1 MRVGTISA
9 VSQLRTGANPIPGGV
24 SVGVLGWVIG
34 KLGLMPH
41 GGAAAEAMEKQE
53 LKKSICK
60 AM

>member
-1 MRVGTISA
+1 MRAGTISA
-9 VSQLRTGANPIPGGV
+9 VSQLRTGANPIRGV
-24 SVGVLGWVIG
+24 SVGVLGWAIG

-41 GGAAAEAMEKQE
+41 GGAAAEAMEKQG